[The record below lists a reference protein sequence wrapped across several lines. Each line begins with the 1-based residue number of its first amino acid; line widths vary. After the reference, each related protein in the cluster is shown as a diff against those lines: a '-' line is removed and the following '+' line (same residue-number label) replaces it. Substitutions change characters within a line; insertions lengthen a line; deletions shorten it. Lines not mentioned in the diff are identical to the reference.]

1 MENRLEALAD
11 KMGVKIKE
19 QRNPSKQNYTARRAR
34 IAAGMWQEAERLEE
48 IQYALYALAR
58 REDIDLLLEGIKT
71 RAAVESVLFNT
82 SWPKSTGWRVA
93 DQKRL
98 IKAGLSKETFLE
110 ARDKLKAMIHKP
122 DNSSERDK
130 REQAVREREL
140 VRRIPGYFPTPKD
153 VVEQM
158 LSYVRPQRVLD
169 PSCGAGAILDVV
181 EDCETFGYEIN
192 YTLANIAMEKGHV
205 VECVDFLSVP
215 VQEWSCILMNP
226 PFEREQDIDHVL
238 HAYRFLKGTLVAVM
252 SEGTF
257 SRNTKKAVAFREF
270 LSENGYAVELPVD
283 AFRESGTGVKARLV
297 ILS

>member
-1 MENRLEALAD
+1 MELADRLEALAD
-11 KMGVKIKE
+11 KMDVKIKE

-34 IAAGMWQEAERLEE
+34 IAAGMWREAERLEK

-58 REDIDLLLEGIKT
+58 REDVDPLLEGIKT

-82 SWPKSTGWRVA
+82 QWPMRAG
-93 DQKRL
+93 DEKRL
-98 IKAGLSKETFLE
+98 VKAGLSEETFLE
-110 ARDKLKAMIHKP
+110 ARDKLKAMILKP
-122 DNSSERDK
+122 DNSEERNK
-130 REQAVREREL
+130 REQAVKEREL

-158 LSYVRPQRVLD
+158 LSYVQPQRVLD

-181 EDCETFGYEIN
+181 ENCETFGYEIN
-192 YTLANIAMEKGHV
+192 YTLANMAMEKGHI